1 MICLCWFRQGVDALF
16 GVAAAAGEATD
27 SLLPG
32 ERPLGCVA
40 FAVAWRGRGGGG
52 ERGDAFSLS
61 LALWCVCARV
71 SVVVFFYCSVR
82 CSAVA
87 AEKWPVT
94 HSHSCRGCCSGAKV
108 KKQQQQKQTPA
119 PSCSWYCKIV
129 QQSKFKYST
138 IRHRTH

>member
-1 MICLCWFRQGVDALF
+1 MLFRQGVDALF

-52 ERGDAFSLS
+52 GERGDAFSLS
-61 LALWCVCARV
+61 LALCVCARV
-71 SVVVFFYCSVR
+71 SVVVFCYCSVR

-87 AEKWPVT
+87 AE
-94 HSHSCRGCCSGAKV
+94 SG
-108 KKQQQQKQTPA
+108 
-119 PSCSWYCKIV
+119 
-129 QQSKFKYST
+129 
-138 IRHRTH
+138 R